1 MKSKEQRTY
10 SVFSSLHFMLWH
22 AWTKHKSVL
31 GLILLLVALEVGLNL
46 TQLFAAPVILEKV
59 ETLVPLPELLATIGI
74 FALLLIL
81 LNGVMGYLN
90 ANTIYGRIAVR
101 TEILTDLNDKSC
113 RTSYPNSQSVEAL
126 QKYADAERQGLGN
139 SEATEH
145 IWSTLQ
151 KFLTNLLGFGIYLL
165 IMSQLPPMLLAL
177 VAATAVLGF
186 YVSQHLEV
194 WAYRHRE
201 ELQEHQQ
208 HEGYCRQI
216 MESRE
221 IGKDIRIFGL
231 APWLREIREKSLRAC
246 DLFYIKQE
254 KKAFCAAVLD
264 VVLAFLRNGVAYWY
278 LIGLALDGSLTTA
291 EFLLYFSAFSGFS
304 TWVTGILD
312 SIRNILKET
321 RAIGEVQTYLDLP
334 EPFRFEDGA
343 PIPPSEKYVVA
354 LDHVSF
360 RYPGAEKDTIHDLSM
375 TLRPDEK
382 LAVVGLNGAGKTTM
396 VKLICGL
403 YDPTEGRVLLNGTDI
418 RVFNRREYYRLFSA
432 VFQNFSMLD
441 LTVSEMVAQTW
452 TDIDMGKVKDA
463 IQNSG
468 LSEKVEHL
476 PKGYETHI
484 GKMAYLDGVELSG
497 GETQRLMLARALYK
511 DGPFLILDEPTAALD
526 PIAESDIYQ
535 KYNEMTQG
543 KTSLFISHRLASTRF
558 CDRILFFEDGRILE
572 AGTHEELLKKK
583 GGYAHLYDVQ
593 ARYYQ
598 EGREFRG

>member
-1 MKSKEQRTY
+1 MKSKKQRTY
-10 SVFSSLHFMLWH
+10 SVWSSLHFMLKR
-22 AWTKHKSVL
+22 AWTQQKSVL
-31 GLILLLVALEVGLNL
+31 GLITLLVILEVGLNL
-46 TQLFAAPVILEKV
+46 TQLFAAPVILGKV
-59 ETLVPLPELLATIGI
+59 ESLAPLSELLIVIGI
-74 FALLLIL
+74 FAFLMIL
-81 LNGVMGYLN
+81 LNGFKGYLDE
-90 ANTIYGRIAVR
+90 NTLYGRIAVR
-101 TEILTDLNDKSC
+101 VEILTDLNDKSC
-113 RTSYPNSQSVEAL
+113 RTSYPNSQSVETL
-126 QKYADAERQGLGN
+126 QKYTDAERQGMGN
-139 SEATEH
+139 SQATEH
-145 IWSTLQ
+145 IWTTLQ
-151 KFLTNLLGFGIYLL
+151 QFLTNVMGFGIYLV
-165 IMSQLPPMLLAL
+165 IMSELQPLLLVL
-177 VAATAVLGF
+177 VASTAVLGF
-186 YVSQHLEV
+186 FVSQHLEG
-194 WAYRHRE
+194 WAYRHRD
-201 ELQEHQQ
+201 ELQVHQQ
-208 HEGYCRQI
+208 HESYCLQT

-231 APWLREIREKSLRAC
+231 APWLREIWEKSLQAC
-246 DLFYIKQE
+246 DIFYIKQE
-254 KKAFCAAVLD
+254 KKAFCASVLD

-304 TWVTGILD
+304 AWVTGILD
-312 SIRNILKET
+312 GIRNILKET

-334 EPFRFEDGA
+334 EQFRFDNG
-343 PIPPSEKYVVA
+343 IPVPQSEEYVIE

-360 RYPGAEKDTIHDLSM
+360 RYPGAEEDTIHDLS
-375 TLRPDEK
+375 LILQPGEK

-396 VKLICGL
+396 VNLICGL
-403 YDPTEGRVLLNGTDI
+403 YDPTEGRVLLNGMDI
-418 RVFNRREYYRLFSA
+418 RTFDRRQFYRLFSA
-432 VFQNFSMLD
+432 VFQKFSMLD

-452 TDIDMGKVKDA
+452 TNIDMEKVKDS
-463 IQNSG
+463 IQKAG
-468 LSEKVEHL
+468 LSEKVENL

-558 CDRILFFEDGRILE
+558 CDRILFFQNGRILE
-572 AGTHEELLKKK
+572 AGTHDELLKKK